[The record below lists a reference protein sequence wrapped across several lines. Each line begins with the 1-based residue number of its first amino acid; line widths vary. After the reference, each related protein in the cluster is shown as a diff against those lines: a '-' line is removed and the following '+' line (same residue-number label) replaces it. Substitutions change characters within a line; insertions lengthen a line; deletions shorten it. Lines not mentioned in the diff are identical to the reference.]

1 MFTKD
6 CGVLTT
12 HASRGNDKHERERRD
27 IRAYTRSVQVS
38 DFDRF
43 NCDAVDEAGQGEV
56 HNGIGDAI
64 ESAISTFY
72 SNILLQ
78 LNFIKCRTPLQMSDF
93 LKFI

>member
-6 CGVLTT
+6 CGMLTT

-27 IRAYTRSVQVS
+27 IRAFTRSVQVS
-38 DFDRF
+38 DFDRHTDIF
-43 NCDAVDEAGQGEV
+43 IWDVVDEAGQGIV
-56 HNGIGDAI
+56 PNGIEDAI

-78 LNFIKCRTPLQMSDF
+78 LNFIKRQTPLF
-93 LKFI
+93 KV